1 MGELDGRER
10 VGAAMAAGSVVLI
23 GGSVAASSLVAGF
36 PVLGGQAVRY
46 LAAALLLA
54 ALARLRRVPLPWP
67 TRREW
72 AWLIGLAG
80 VGLAGLSVVM
90 IKATQLT
97 DPARVGVI
105 IGAAPLVIVLA
116 NAVAARRRPT
126 RQLVVAAGLV
136 TVGASAAQLG
146 DVSGASWNWAGLL
159 LSIGALGGVVAS
171 SLFAA
176 PVLPRL
182 GALAVTVYSCTLAG
196 VGLLVAATALWWAG
210 SGPVLRGPTRV
221 ELGALIYLAVAVTA
235 VVFVAWYGAIE
246 RLGVERTGLFNGLI
260 PIASLAAVALVGTGT
275 VTPVRAVGAAAVLFG
290 VLLGLGAAKPA
301 TGVNEPSTCAS
312 DRRLAGEP
320 RSLESTRP
328 LQRTIDR
335 RAVED

>member
-1 MGELDGRER
+1 MGELDARER
-10 VGAAMAAGSVVLI
+10 VGTGMAAGSVVLI

-72 AWLIGLAG
+72 AWLIGLAM

-90 IKATQLT
+90 IEATRVT
-97 DPARVGVI
+97 DPADVGVI

-116 NAVAARRRPT
+116 GAVASGRRPT

-146 DVSGASWNWAGLL
+146 DVTGTSWNWVGLL

-210 SGPVLRGPTRV
+210 GEPVLRAPTRV
-221 ELGALIYLAVAVTA
+221 ELGALVYLSVAVTA

-260 PIASLAAVALVGTGT
+260 PIASLGAVALVGTGT
-275 VTPVRAVGAAAVLFG
+275 VTPIRALGAAAVLLG
-290 VLLGLGAAKPA
+290 VLFGLTAAKPP
-301 TGVNEPSTCAS
+301 TGADEPTPTTLS
-312 DRRLAGEP
+312 R
-320 RSLESTRP
+320 
-328 LQRTIDR
+328 
-335 RAVED
+335 